1 LPDLWPK
8 HVHVV
13 LTTDS
18 DDQLSMRLLH
28 SHVHRILARQ
38 KLDPDFAEACFFQVP
53 PLDDVE
59 QLDMFEQLLE
69 RSQRQLTPSQREVKY
84 RLLFQAGNQSYYL
97 RLSYCLYYTVS
108 RKKVTS

>member
-38 KLDPDFAEACFFQVP
+38 KLDMAAQPSEFFLEIKS
-53 PLDDVE
+53 LDDNE
-59 QLDMFEQLLE
+59 QLRMVEGLL
-69 RSQRQLTPSQREVKY
+69 RNSQRDLTSDQ
-84 RLLFQAGNQSYYL
+84 
-97 RLSYCLYYTVS
+97 YTVNTMQQ
-108 RKKVTS
+108 VVLVYF